1 MRRWSRLATLIT
13 TRIPCRQEKLCS
25 GAILLVVLAFFA
37 VGAILADGHMSV
49 RSALVVYG
57 FSSQEEVFTQGIFPA
72 FEHEWETQT
81 GQDLTIEGVFGPSGT
96 LARQIVLGAPAD
108 VALFS
113 NAQHVAWL
121 KVGRRLREKTQ
132 PSAYGCTPIV
142 IVTRPGNPNGIDE
155 FADLA
160 QPELRLV
167 HPDPRSSGAGEW
179 SVLAEY
185 GSAFRSGPTGLGAG
199 QSQEGA
205 LQDSGDPATAA
216 AQLKAI
222 WRNVRL
228 LGPSARATLTLFE
241 LGAGDGLVT
250 YEQDA
255 LLALERDVALEIVV
269 PPRTIVA
276 QHVAVIVDDN
286 MTASERPMAQA
297 FVDFLLSDAGQRILG
312 RYHLRPGDCQGDGFP
327 RLEQPLTAED
337 LGGWSRA
344 YAELLDTLWQE
355 EIEPQ
360 LDLVPTPRLA
370 EMGNSE

>member
-1 MRRWSRLATLIT
+1 MRRWGRLATW
-13 TRIPCRQEKLCS
+13 IPCRPEKLCA
-25 GAILLVVLAFFA
+25 GAVLLTVLAFFA
-37 VGAILADGHMSV
+37 AGAILADEHIFP

-57 FSSQEEVFTQGIFPA
+57 FSSQEEVFPQGVFPA
-72 FEHEWETQT
+72 FEREWKTRT
-81 GQDLTIEGVFGPSGT
+81 GEDLTIEGVFGPSGT

-121 KVGRRLREKTQ
+121 QVGRRLGKKTQ
-132 PSAYGCTPIV
+132 PTAFGCTPIV
-142 IVTRPGNPNGIDE
+142 ILTRPGNPYGITE

-160 QPELRLV
+160 QPGLRLL
-167 HPDPRSSGAGEW
+167 HADPHSSGAGEW

-185 GSAFRSGPTGLGAG
+185 GSAFRSGPTGYGVAPP
-199 QSQEGA
+199 QEGT
-205 LQDSGDPATAA
+205 LQDSSGAEAA
-216 AQLKAI
+216 ADQLKAI

-255 LLALERDVALEIVV
+255 LLALDRGVALEIVV

-286 MTASERPMAQA
+286 VTASERVVAQA
-297 FVDFLLSDAGQRILG
+297 FVDFLLSETGQQILDH
-312 RYHLRPGDCQGDGFP
+312 YHLRPGDCEGGGFT
-327 RLEQPLTAED
+327 RLEQPFTVED

-344 YAELLDTLWQE
+344 YSELVDALWQG

-360 LDLVPTPRLA
+360 LDLVPNPRLA
-370 EMGNSE
+370 ETGN

>member
-1 MRRWSRLATLIT
+1 VKMRTWGRLASW
-13 TRIPCRQEKLCS
+13 IPCRQEKLCA
-25 GAILLVVLAFFA
+25 GAVLLVVLAFFV
-37 VGAILADGHMSV
+37 VGAILADGQLSP

-57 FSSQEEVFTQGIFPA
+57 FSSQEEAFTQGIFPA
-72 FEHEWETQT
+72 FEDEWETRT

-121 KVGRRLREKTQ
+121 KVGRRLGEKTQ
-132 PSAYGCTPIV
+132 PIAFGCTPIV
-142 IVTRPGNPNGIDE
+142 ILTRPGNPNGITD

-160 QPELRLV
+160 QAGLRLL
-167 HPDPRSSGAGEW
+167 HADPRSSGVGEW

-185 GSAFRSGPTGLGAG
+185 GSALSSGPPGYGAA
-199 QSQEGA
+199 QPQAGA
-205 LQDSGDPATAA
+205 LQDSGGAEAA
-216 AQLKAI
+216 ADQLKAI

-255 LLALERDVALEIVV
+255 LLALERGVALEIVV
-269 PPRTIVA
+269 PPHTIVA

-286 MTASERPMAQA
+286 VTASERTVAQA
-297 FVDFLLSDAGQRILG
+297 FVDFLLSETGQLILD
-312 RYHLRPGDCQGDGFP
+312 RYHLRPGDCEGGGFL
-327 RLEQPLTAED
+327 RLEQPFMIED

-344 YAELLDTLWQE
+344 YADLVDALWQG

-360 LDLVPTPRLA
+360 LDLVPSPRLA
-370 EMGNSE
+370 ETGN